1 MKMTGNIKKELIDP
15 SVRGMSSGER
25 NHPVRIP
32 YRMIDKM
39 EQSIR
44 DIANVTRAD
53 DPFNEVRVG
62 NVIRRRRMAIG

>member
-1 MKMTGNIKKELIDP
+1 MLEGNIEKELIEP
-15 SVRGMSSGER
+15 AVRGKSSGER
-25 NHPVRIP
+25 HGAVRIP
-32 YRMIDKM
+32 LRFIDKM